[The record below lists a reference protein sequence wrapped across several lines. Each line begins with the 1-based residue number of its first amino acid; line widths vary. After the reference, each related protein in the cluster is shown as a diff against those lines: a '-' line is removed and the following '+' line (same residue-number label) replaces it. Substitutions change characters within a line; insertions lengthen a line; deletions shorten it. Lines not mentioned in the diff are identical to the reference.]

1 MAKKTW
7 VNIGGVNK
15 EVKNVWH
22 KANGIWKEQVVP
34 SGVINSL
41 GWKQFMEY
49 KRYIYKPG
57 IVVEPLKSFYFAVTY
72 EAGSIYA
79 NYRPSNTAWLAL
91 STVSM
96 VDVTNYTSLYFDVE
110 IIAGANTDF
119 AFGLSKDSAN
129 TVFDSLSTLYGT
141 SIRQLVKVN
150 ITNASGSFY
159 VKFVGPYPKSNY
171 IANRQF
177 RIYNIWME

>member
-15 EVKNVWH
+15 EVNNVWQ
-22 KANGIWKEQVVP
+22 KINGLWVDQIVP
-34 SGVINSL
+34 NGLVGSL
-41 GWKQFMEY
+41 GWKEFMEY
-49 KRYIYKPG
+49 KRYIFKAG
-57 IVVEPLKSFYFAVTY
+57 DSIEPLKNYYFPVTF

-91 STVSM
+91 STISM
-96 VDVTNYTSLYFDVE
+96 IDVTSYTTLYFDVE

-129 TVFDSLSTLYGT
+129 AAFDSLTTLYGT
-141 SIRQLVKVN
+141 SIRQLVKVD

-171 IANRQF
+171 IDTRQF